1 MSTQVARIGGQLLQD
16 NLQRELADLAFDT
29 DLLVVKRDNTLG
41 INTTTTPRNLTI
53 NGTMRTTSGGSDP
66 DIIFGNSIKVGDI
79 TLASSGISTASGDIT
94 IKSTHPEGVIKT
106 AGIGSNNFAVKGDGI
121 LALQTNG
128 GIGIR
133 SEVFDGQTVAWE
145 TNANYG
151 NYWAPGP
158 KISAS
163 SPPNDMDR
171 LYDYALSLSQS
182 GTWTAEELAAL
193 DFDQDGDIQVDDVLN
208 IRALNTQFVGGV
220 AYPATKTLADAPATF
235 KAYIEKYYPNS
246 VPRVLQIQSGVTTTV
261 TGDLHST
268 GNITY
273 GGTSL
278 TIGDDSTDSAR
289 FFADFH
295 NTINPDLDNVYHIG
309 RDDDSTGPKKGFSL
323 FVNNLNSDTVKT
335 QGITYQGINLTKNND
350 VIYVSNGNGS
360 DTNEGYSPGGP
371 YATITKALSVAT
383 EGTFI
388 YIYPGTYQEAFPM
401 TVPKGVT
408 IQGDGIRA
416 VEVRPTSGT
425 QSNDCF
431 LLFSDTVIENITIKD
446 MYYSSGN
453 DTGYAF
459 RFANNFNTS
468 IVEQNIGRSPYIRN
482 CTVINKGSTTSA
494 SDPRGYGSA
503 DAGRGALVDG
513 SAAVQN
519 SRSASMLFH
528 AVTFITPGQIGLL
541 AKSGAR
547 VEWLNSFTY
556 FAGTGIKLEQGTGR
570 LQPDSTMAYGCELRS
585 IASANVYGNKGIDAD
600 GSDNLAYLIN
610 HNFAYIGSGKDVTN
624 DNTLTIQANE
634 VVKSNN
640 AKVYYTTQDQRGN
653 FRVGDNFTIDLEN
666 ERTSF
671 DIESI
676 FAENSEVQIRQGN
689 NTISLSA
696 GKIDLDNIVITGNT
710 LETTKSNLDFNSTG
724 TIDFNGN
731 VVVPQ
736 IETTGNFS
744 IGGSI
749 NALGDSPSDTVDFNT
764 PISQNFVPG
773 TDEALQV
780 VLDGTIEDPSFAYN
794 KTYTLTANGV
804 TYTYGPTGDGTG
816 GNTDTRGGNHYL
828 GIADLGVPGLTYTV
842 IPPAEYGP
850 GALPVRLIYEG
861 QAPGDT
867 LILADTN
874 GWTHVGLTAGTYK
887 VGSVRLGTPS
897 LRWNEVNLLSANI
910 DSVRLATGTIG
921 TAGTN
926 ADLNLVA
933 TGSGKIRFSN
943 LYLDSNKVST
953 QSGDVVLNPTTEV
966 VISATGDLKL
976 PKGESAQRPATLGG
990 IRYNTNYNGFE
1001 GTATS
1006 GAISL
1011 NGVYDTDRDTY
1022 LDLSNNQFNF
1032 TTGGVVNHTLN
1043 GTLLESKGFS
1053 SDNKTSIN
1061 GNIISTDQQDGT
1073 FQLKSNG
1080 TGKTVI
1086 EDLQFQE
1093 SNLFNNS
1100 NSNFIF
1106 GLTNNSNNAFLKID
1120 NVNGIV
1126 PPQGNTAQRPTSPE
1140 VGTTRYNIEP
1150 SVNYVETWNGSQ
1162 WINAAG
1168 SVESITVEDVT
1179 DTAFLFNLI
1188 LD

>member
-1 MSTQVARIGGQLLQD
+1 MTQVARIGGQLLQD

-41 INTTTTPRNLTI
+41 VNTTTTPRNITV
-53 NGTMRTTSGGSDP
+53 NGTLRTTSGGSDP
-66 DIIFGNSIKVGDI
+66 DIVFGNSIKVGDF
-79 TLASSGISTASGDIT
+79 TLASSGISTPSGDVT
-94 IKSTHPEGVIKT
+94 IKSTHPNGYIKT
-106 AGIGSNNFAVKGDGI
+106 SGIGSYNFAVKGDGI

-133 SEVFDGQTVAWE
+133 PEVFDGQTVAWD

-151 NYWAPGP
+151 NYWSPGP
-158 KISAS
+158 RNSAS
-163 SPPNDMDR
+163 SVPNDMDR

-182 GTWTAEELAAL
+182 GSWTSEELAAL
-193 DFDQDGDIQVDDVLN
+193 DFDGDGDIQVDDCLQLRN
-208 IRALNTQFVGGV
+208 MNTQFVGGV
-220 AYPATKTLADAPATF
+220 AYPATKTLADHSNTTAF

-246 VPRVLQIQSGVTTTV
+246 VPRKLQIQSGTKTTV
-261 TGDLHST
+261 TGNVHAT

-278 TIGDDSTDSAR
+278 TIGDDSTDNAR

-295 NTINPDLDNVYHIG
+295 NNINPDLDNVYHIG

-323 FVNNLNSDTVKT
+323 FVNDLNSDTVKT
-335 QGITYQGINLTKNND
+335 QGITYQGINLTKNNN

-371 YATITKALSVAT
+371 YATISKALSVAT
-383 EGTFI
+383 EGTYIF
-388 YIYPGTYQEAFPM
+388 IYPGTYQEAFPL

-408 IQGDGIRA
+408 IQGDGIRG

-446 MYYSSGN
+446 MFYSSGN

-482 CTVINKGSTTSA
+482 CTVINKGSTTNA
-494 SDPRGYGSA
+494 SDPRGYGSG

-541 AKSGAR
+541 ARSGAR

-556 FAGTGIKLEQGTGR
+556 FASTGIKLEQGTGR
-570 LQPDSTMAYGCELRS
+570 LQPDSTVAYGCELRS
-585 IASANVYGNKGIDAD
+585 IASANVYGNKGVEAD
-600 GSDNLAYLIN
+600 GSGNLAYLIN
-610 HNFAYIGSGKDVTN
+610 HNFAYIGAGKDVTN
-624 DNTLTIQANE
+624 DNTLTVQANE
-634 VVKSNN
+634 VIKLNN

-671 DIESI
+671 DVESI

-696 GKIDLDNIVITGNT
+696 GKIDLDNIAITGNT
-710 LETTKSNLDFNSTG
+710 IEATKSNIDFNSTG
-724 TIDFNGN
+724 TIEMNGN
-731 VVVPQ
+731 VEVPQ
-736 IETTGNFS
+736 VTTTGNFS

-749 NALGDSPSDTVDFNT
+749 NALGDSPTDTVDFNT
-764 PISQNFVPG
+764 PISQDFVPG

-780 VLDGTIEDPSFAYN
+780 VLTGTIDDPSFALA

-804 TYTYGPTGDGTG
+804 TYTYGPTTNDDRNFYTG
-816 GNTDTRGGNHYL
+816 INN
-828 GIADLGVPGLTYTV
+828 LGVPGLTMGV
-842 IPPAEYGP
+842 AP
-850 GALPVRLIYEG
+850 GSLPVPVQLTYVG

-874 GWTHVGLTAGTYK
+874 GWTHVGLTAGSYK
-887 VGSVRLGTPS
+887 VGSVRLGTSS

-910 DSVRLATGTIG
+910 DAVRLATGSIG
-921 TAGTN
+921 TVGTN
-926 ADLNLVA
+926 CDLNLVA
-933 TGSGKIRFSN
+933 TGTGKIRFDS
-943 LYLDSNKVST
+943 LYLDSNIVST
-953 QSGDVVLNPTTEV
+953 QSGDIVLNPNTEV
-966 VISATGDLKL
+966 TISATGDLRL
-976 PKGESAQRPATLGG
+976 PKGETAQRPATLGG

-1022 LDLSNNQFNF
+1022 MDLSNNQFNF
-1032 TTGGVVNHTLN
+1032 TTAGIVNHTLN

-1053 SDNKTSIN
+1053 SDNKTSID
-1061 GNIISTDQQDGT
+1061 GNVISTDQQDGT

-1086 EDLQFQE
+1086 GDLQFQE

-1100 NSNFIF
+1100 NSNFIVD
-1106 GLTNNSNNAFLKID
+1106 LTNASGNAFLKID

-1140 VGTTRYNIEP
+1140 IGTTRYNIEP
-1150 SVNYVETWNGSQ
+1150 SVNYVETWNGSN

-1168 SVESITVEDVT
+1168 SVESITEDDVT
-1179 DTAFLFNLI
+1179 DTAFIFNLI